1 MMKPN
6 NALRWGVIAV
16 VATVAVGIIST
27 LKINSPSVAPKNPSP
42 TQAPVKKTV
51 SESAAPQEQANA
63 ITWHDSLS
71 TALQVAEQ
79 TNRPVLVD
87 FNAVWCTPC
96 LIMKKTTFKDAS
108 VIRESKK
115 WVMVSIDGDKQPK
128 VAAEYQVDAYPTL
141 LILKSDGTIVSR
153 AGGEMGVKAL
163 LTWQQAKYQAAKQ

>member
-1 MMKPN
+1 MKPSN
-6 NALRWGVIAV
+6 TLRWGGVAAV
-16 VATVAVGIIST
+16 ALVVLGAFSVLGT
-27 LKINSPSVAPKNPSP
+27 NSPSVAPKNPSP
-42 TQAPVKKTV
+42 PQASDKKTV
-51 SESAAPQEQANA
+51 SKSAIPREQANA

-128 VAAEYQVDAYPTL
+128 VAAEYKVDAYPTL
-141 LILKSDGTIVSR
+141 LILKSDGTVVSR

-163 LTWQQAKYQAAKQ
+163 LNWQQSKYEDARP